1 MRAVTASPHPAFRQP
16 PERVAL
22 PTRGNTL
29 HIACVPIVPLYGH
42 QRVFDRLA
50 SAHQRGAL
58 PASLLLEGSPG
69 VGKQRLALEL
79 ARLLLCTAPSSGRA
93 CGACQGCRYTAEL
106 QHPDLYWIFP
116 RARPKDSDQ
125 DSPAVL
131 RDYSEAIAGRVAAH
145 GLYAPPDPA
154 HGIFVATVRAILHA
168 AQLSPA
174 IGRLK
179 VFVIGDAERMV
190 VQEGTDMAANAFLK
204 LLEEPPANTVL
215 LLTSSEPGALL
226 PTIRSR
232 LVSIRIPTLADAE
245 VRQFLGDSLVQ
256 EQGREFGLSSRM
268 DDNLHVA
275 AGAPGNLLA
284 GSAPTEAASAAA
296 SLLDAAT
303 SSRRSLL
310 YRTAF
315 AQGVSGAR
323 GQYSLMLEALTV
335 ALRERVRGALA
346 RGDDEA
352 AYRATLAVQAV
363 EQARQRAFGNVNPQL
378 ATVELLIS
386 LRDAMAR

>member
-1 MRAVTASPHPAFRQP
+1 
-16 PERVAL
+16 
-22 PTRGNTL
+22 
-29 HIACVPIVPLYGH
+29 
-42 QRVFDRLA
+42 
-50 SAHQRGAL
+50 
-58 PASLLLEGSPG
+58 
-69 VGKQRLALEL
+69 
-79 ARLLLCTAPSSGRA
+79 
-93 CGACQGCRYTAEL
+93 
-106 QHPDLYWIFP
+106 
-116 RARPKDSDQ
+116 
-125 DSPAVL
+125 
-131 RDYSEAIAGRVAAH
+131 
-145 GLYAPPDPA
+145 
-154 HGIFVATVRAILHA
+154 ATVRAILHA

-284 GSAPTEAASAAA
+284 GSSPTEAASSAA
-296 SLLDAAT
+296 SLFDAAK
-303 SSRRSLL
+303 
-310 YRTAF
+310 
-315 AQGVSGAR
+315 
-323 GQYSLMLEALTV
+323 
-335 ALRERVRGALA
+335 
-346 RGDDEA
+346 
-352 AYRATLAVQAV
+352 
-363 EQARQRAFGNVNPQL
+363 
-378 ATVELLIS
+378 
-386 LRDAMAR
+386 